1 MRVSPVSRFAG
12 FLALAV
18 GLVAGCTTAS
28 SSTRSGFS
36 PVAIDFGADPAGALP
51 PGFTTALTGG
61 GGPASWVVRADA
73 TAPGGKALVQESR
86 DDTSYRFPLCVYD
99 GIAAP
104 DVSATVRFKAIAGEV
119 DQAAGI
125 VLRYHPETYYIARAN
140 ALEGNLDIFKTVHGK
155 RVLVQE
161 VPLTCASGEWHTL
174 EFSVAGDRLTA
185 GCDGKVLISVAD
197 DAIAGPG
204 QVALWTKAD
213 SVSAFDHL
221 TIAPA
226 P

>member
-1 MRVSPVSRFAG
+1 MLTGMRVPPVCRCTG

-18 GLVAGCTTAS
+18 GLLAGCS
-28 SSTRSGFS
+28 SSRSDFP

-61 GGPASWVVRADA
+61 GGPTAWVVRADA
-73 TAPGGKALVQESR
+73 TAPGGKDLVQESH

-99 GIAAP
+99 GIAAA
-104 DVSATVRFKAIAGEV
+104 DVAATVRFKAIAGTV

-125 VLRYHPETYYIARAN
+125 VLRYRPETYYIARAN
-140 ALEGNLDIFKTVHGK
+140 ALESNLDIFKTVRGK

-161 VPLTCASGEWHTL
+161 VPLTCATGEWHTL
-174 EFSVAGDRLTA
+174 AFTVVGSHLSA
-185 GCDGKVLISVAD
+185 GCDGKVLITVD
-197 DAIAGPG
+197 DAAIAGAG
-204 QVALWTKAD
+204 RVGLWTKAD

-221 TIAPA
+221 AIAPA